1 MLWRC
6 QGYCSDDVIET
17 KDSLLESLLPLLLS
31 VVSKVETLEAAE
43 GNYK

>member
-1 MLWRC
+1 MMML
-6 QGYCSDDVIET
+6 IET